1 MSTPAEQLD
10 QQFQGRPPPLPQA
23 PPTTNLTVAP
33 SGIQS
38 AYMAH
43 TDNMRGAAASE
54 QLDAAFPSKPVAPE
68 AKPAPATEAPQQ
80 PATVAPG
87 GQVDQAVQAEMQR
100 LQQPAETVGARLD
113 KQYGKDLPN
122 VLRAR
127 AEENLGIKQPTVL
140 DKAEAVGSDIGRG
153 VVESPLAAV
162 KGVRDAWQSTINL
175 IGQAVKFAG
184 QELPAP
190 PQSIL
195 EESKARS
202 ASAGISD
209 DQGFELPN
217 LKDPTSNTGEV
228 IKNAVQ
234 FAAGMRSAGGQLR
247 ELGIV
252 SKAGWGARGLS
263 VLKGF
268 LGGFEAF
275 DGPRQDLSNLV
286 QSVPAL
292 RNPVSQL
299 LAVQGDDSNVVRR
312 LKSAAEGTVVGQ
324 ALDWLVHGI
333 QYLRAVNNAKA
344 AAEHVQ
350 GLAAGNEDLGD
361 NIGSPQPLASLGNHL
376 EDESKPLV
384 SANFSEAKAR
394 MQEQQLSTEGM
405 TPEEVA
411 KMGTPVGG
419 AKNMV
424 NEFYGKSGKQVIAV
438 ADDRI
443 HFADGTSEPV
453 PDELKQKPWE
463 DADQLGTAGRMAANE
478 PGAAKQMLDEFQG
491 GKETAPVGFSGFRVN
506 GNANVDL
513 ATDPFE
519 PNTAHLEMIKADEP
533 GQGQGTAAL
542 KQVTDLADK
551 HGVTM
556 ELNAVPQPGGPSTEK
571 LMEIYGKAGFIPNL
585 EKGEAAMVRPPASK
599 EPGIYVNFARINGP
613 DDVKNAMG
621 QLADAFKDNINQA
634 RRGVQTFEDTKLG
647 ADAVNAWDTLMSR
660 RVGEPLNAEQ
670 SLAARQLWATSA
682 SKTYDLANAAVA
694 TPTPENL
701 FAFRKMLATHAA
713 IQEQVIAARTETA
726 RALSSWRIPAGAAD
740 YRMAQI
746 MGSLKAE
753 TGPNSDGLQ
762 VALGMAQRVKALQ
775 EAGDVEGLN
784 GFVEKSVYAKT
795 RDAALE
801 AWTNGLLTS
810 PLTHVKVTVSN
821 AATVALRI
829 GERGIASQI
838 SGVLGDTDGVSAG
851 EAAAQYSGLVSG
863 LKDAFRYA
871 GRAANAFLNEEP
883 IPPLGNDPL
892 SNAIK
897 AAKSGSYTV
906 GEDTPDHRFGGA
918 ISSDAFNMSQ
928 SGWAGQGV
936 DYLGQ
941 LVRSPGRALTAEHDF
956 FRSIGYRMEL
966 NALATRQAAQE
977 VQQGSITQEA
987 MGSRVQEIIANP
999 PPSVTVGAIDGAKYQ
1014 TFTDAPG
1021 KLANL
1026 IEQARTDFPML
1037 RVVLPFYKIPARILS
1052 FTFERSPIAP
1062 LMSSYQSSIA
1072 AGGARASLAR
1082 AQMGLGTSIMLAT
1095 ADAVMSG
1102 QITGSGPPDKATRSA
1117 MENTGWLPYSMKVG
1131 DHWVQYNKLE
1141 TAGSSMAMAAD
1152 IVETAR
1158 NYHAAVNGDNPD
1170 MEKLAVAG
1178 ALSIAQNIT
1187 SKTYLQGLSNMFDA
1201 IANPKTEG
1209 ESVARSYAGSL
1220 VPAGVGAIDRMQDPY
1235 QRTVYSMMDAIKAKT
1250 PGWSETLPPRRDEWG
1265 QPVEHAS
1272 DLGKAYDLLSPFA
1285 TRKPND
1291 SPIDK
1296 EVARQG
1302 FNVNLP
1308 ESKASFGGGA
1318 VIDLRKDPALYSRYV
1333 ELAGNGYKDPAWG
1346 LGAKDLLDQIV
1357 SGNHPLSSTY
1367 NMKSDGPQGGKA
1379 QMVQGLMNQYREG
1392 ARQQLLQ
1399 ENPKLQTEVEQ
1410 MRQNVNALKMPQ

>member
-1 MSTPAEQLD
+1 MSSPAEQLE
-10 QQFQGRPPPLPQA
+10 QQFKDRPAPQPAVPPGVPA
-23 PPTTNLTVAP
+23 
-33 SGIQS
+33 

-43 TDNMRGAAASE
+43 TDNLRGAAASE
-54 QLDAAFPSKPVAPE
+54 QLDAAFPTKPSE
-68 AKPAPATEAPQQ
+68 AKPAAAPQEQ
-80 PATVAPG
+80 PQTQPKAQQQTVAPG

-100 LQQPAETVGARLD
+100 LQQPQDTVGARLD

-153 VVESPLAAV
+153 VVETPLAAV
-162 KGVRDAWQSTINL
+162 KGVRDAWQSMINL
-175 IGQAVKFAG
+175 VGQAVNFAG
-184 QELPAP
+184 EHLPAP
-190 PQSIL
+190 PPEVL
-195 EESKARS
+195 ARS
-202 ASAGISD
+202 QSRTAAVGLTAES
-209 DQGFELPN
+209 GFELPD
-217 LKDPTSNTGEV
+217 LKEPSSVTGSV
-228 IKNAVQ
+228 VKNISQ
-234 FAAGMRSAGGQLR
+234 FITGMSAAGGQLR
-247 ELGIV
+247 SMGV
-252 SKAGWGARGLS
+252 PKAAGWAARGLTA
-263 VLKGF
+263 VKGF
-268 LGGFEAF
+268 LGAFEAF
-275 DGPRQDLSNLV
+275 DGPKQDLSNLV
-286 QSVPAL
+286 QNVPAL
-292 RNPVSQL
+292 RNPVNQL

-324 ALDWLVHGI
+324 ALDGLIGGI
-333 QYLRAVNNAKA
+333 RYLRAVNQAKA

-361 NIGSPQPLASLGNHL
+361 NIGSPPPLASLGNHL
-376 EDESKPLV
+376 EDDSKPLV
-384 SANFSEAKAR
+384 SATFNDSSSKVAR
-394 MQEQQLSTEGM
+394 ADANTSGM
-405 TPEEVA
+405 TPEEIA
-411 KMGTPVGG
+411 KMGAPVGG

-424 NEFYGKSGKQVIAV
+424 NEFQTAN
-438 ADDRI
+438 
-443 HFADGTSEPV
+443 TEP
-453 PDELKQKPWE
+453 
-463 DADQLGTAGRMAANE
+463 
-478 PGAAKQMLDEFQG
+478 
-491 GKETAPVGFSGFRVN
+491 APVGFSGQRVN
-506 GNANVDL
+506 GNTNVDL

-519 PNTAHLEMIKADEP
+519 PNTAHLEMIKADETGE
-533 GQGQGTAAL
+533 GQGPAAL

-556 ELNAVPQPGGPSTEK
+556 ELNAVSQEGGPSTEK
-571 LMEIYGKAGFIPNL
+571 LMDIYGKAGFIPNL
-585 EKGEAAMVRPPASK
+585 EKGEAAMIRPPAPK
-599 EPGIYVNFARINGP
+599 EPGIFINFARINGP
-613 DDVKNAMG
+613 EDVKNAMG
-621 QLADAFKDNINQA
+621 QMADAFKDNINAA

-647 ADAVNAWDTLMSR
+647 ADAVNAWETLMSR

-670 SLAARQLWATSA
+670 SVAARQLWATSA
-682 SKTYDLANAAVA
+682 AKTYDLANSAIA

-746 MGSLKAE
+746 MQSLKSE

-775 EAGDVEGLN
+775 EAGDVQGLS

-801 AWTNGLLTS
+801 AWTNGLLTA
-810 PLTHVKVTVSN
+810 PLTHVKVAVSN

-829 GERGIASQI
+829 GERGIAEKL
-838 SGVLGDTDGVSAG
+838 SGVLGDTNGVAAG

-883 IPPLGNDPL
+883 LPPLGNDPL

-897 AAKSGSYTV
+897 AAKTGVYSA
-906 GEDTPDHRFGGA
+906 GEDMPDHRFGGA
-918 ISSDAFNMSQ
+918 ISSEAFNMSQ
-928 SGWAGQGV
+928 AGWAGQAV
-936 DYLGQ
+936 DYLGMA
-941 LVRSPGRALTAEHDF
+941 VRTPGRALTAEHDF
-956 FRSIGYRMEL
+956 FRSLGYRMEL
-966 NALATRQAAQE
+966 GSLATRQATQE
-977 VQQGSITQEA
+977 VQQGAITEDA
-987 MGSRVQEIIANP
+987 LAGRIQEIMANP
-999 PPSVTVGAIDGAKYQ
+999 PPSVSIGAIDGMKYQ

-1021 KLANL
+1021 KLANI

-1037 RVVLPFYKIPARILS
+1037 RAVLPFYKIPARILS
-1052 FTFERSPIAP
+1052 YTFERSPLAP
-1062 LMSSYQSSIA
+1062 LMSSYQASIA

-1082 AQMGLGTSIMLAT
+1082 AQMGLGTAIMLAT
-1095 ADAVMSG
+1095 ADSVMSG
-1102 QITGSGPPDKATRSA
+1102 QITGSGPPDKATRGA
-1117 MENTGWLPYSMKVG
+1117 MENTGWLPYSMKVR

-1141 TAGSSMAMAAD
+1141 TVGSSMAMAAD
-1152 IVETAR
+1152 IVETSR

-1170 MEKLAVAG
+1170 IEKLAVAG

-1209 ESVARSYAGSL
+1209 EWVARSYAASL
-1220 VPAGVGAIDRMQDPY
+1220 VPAGIGAIDRLQDPY
-1235 QRTVYSMMDAIKAKT
+1235 QRSVYSMMDAIKART
-1250 PGWSETLPPRRDEWG
+1250 PGASETLPPRRDEWG
-1265 QPVEHAS
+1265 QPIEHAS
-1272 DLGKAYDLLSPFA
+1272 DMGKAYDLFSPFA
-1285 TRKPND
+1285 TRKPTD

-1302 FNVNLP
+1302 FNVTLP
-1308 ESKASFGGGA
+1308 ASKASFGGGA
-1318 VIDLRKDPALYSRYV
+1318 QIDLRKDPAMYSRYV
-1333 ELAGNGYKDPAWG
+1333 ELAGNAYKDPAWG
-1346 LGAKDLLDQIV
+1346 LGAKDLLDQVV
-1357 SGNHPLSSTY
+1357 SGTHALSPIY

-1379 QMVQGLMNQYREG
+1379 QMVQGLINQYRDG

-1399 ENPKLQTEVEQ
+1399 ENPKLQTQVEQ